1 MILTQDNEVLN
12 RLLRKEMEGYKLQR
26 MEQHRQGDCQGTA
39 SQDKPPPAPA
49 NRSVHSCTMPSS
61 GTAEP
66 ELTLGQPVSVFSRSA
81 DKWLK
86 GRVVRLTDKTVR
98 VEYEIGDKKCG
109 KELDRQ
115 SEHLMITVMKY
126 APSLAE
132 YDRT

>member
-1 MILTQDNEVLN
+1 MPYSGHVMRDMYPGRFVTDWRNPRN
-12 RLLRKEMEGYKLQR
+12 RE
-26 MEQHRQGDCQGTA
+26 DFQGTA

-66 ELTLGQPVSVFSRSA
+66 ELTLEQPVGVFSRSA

-132 YDRT
+132 YDRP